1 MMSAAKMHMAE
12 TVAAVSMATTVT
24 SSMSATMTAAAV
36 TAAAMSAAAP
46 PGYRAARER
55 HSENNERNSN

>member
-36 TAAAMSAAAP
+36 TAAAP